1 MNLFKSI
8 ESIDNS
14 RFKKDALGM
23 DIGILDIDLTQKE
36 IDYLWRCIEKKGERA
51 NKKLAGHIGNSYDL
65 MDRGD
70 WFWTNTLHPTCLK
83 YAEEY
88 YNIASYVPT
97 SSFHN
102 LYLSQWWVNYMKQ
115 TEFNPIHGHTGAYS
129 FVIWMK
135 VPYKWKDQNK
145 IPLAKNTNNEGKI
158 GTFEFLYTDA
168 LGKVRC
174 FPIEADSSYEGKML
188 FFPSRMLH
196 TVYPFYNCDEE
207 RISIAGN
214 ILLKTK

>member
-8 ESIDNS
+8 DKS
-14 RFKKDALGM
+14 RFKKANLPV
-23 DIGILDIDLTQKE
+23 DIGLLNVDLTTKE
-36 IDYLWRCIEKKGERA
+36 IDYLWRCIEKKGLRC
-51 NKKLAGHIGNSYDL
+51 NDKLAGHIGNSYEL

-70 WFWTNTLHPTCLK
+70 WFWTNTLFPTCLK
-83 YAEEY
+83 YAAEY
-88 YNIASYVPT
+88 ANVASDVPT
-97 SSFHN
+97 SSSHPF
-102 LYLSQWWVNYMKQ
+102 YLSKWWVNYMKQ
-115 TEFNPIHGHTGAYS
+115 TEFNPIHSHTGAYS

-145 IPLAKNTNNEGKI
+145 IPLAKDTNNEGKI
-158 GTFEFLYTDA
+158 GTFEFMYNDP
-168 LGKVRC
+168 LGRILSLPVQ
-174 FPIEADSSYEGKML
+174 ADSSYEGKML